1 MTLGTSQTSEVSKTS
16 EVYALPEMRRGTEEK
31 ASPPRP
37 NESQRGR
44 ALAAL
49 SVVQSRTNSN
59 RPAPWAWSL
68 ARATSLR
75 PW

>member
-1 MTLGTSQTSEVSKTS
+1 MTLGTSQTSEVFETS
-16 EVYALPEMRRGTEEK
+16 EVYLPEMRRGTEEK
-31 ASPPRP
+31 ASAPRP